1 MTSAIVLAFTC
12 PLLLCIKSNE
22 VTCTW
27 KQWWHKMHYTHVII
41 LKFALITSLL
51 RLLSCL
57 TLDHL
62 FSFKCSLTIPSL
74 EWLQPSS
81 FQALGHNFQ
90 SSPSP
95 PPLTLHNQ
103 NLAKYSSVFL
113 GEKKLFRLSS
123 FIYPSRIIPSESFR
137 HIMSFSFK
145 SMAPLFLIKILH
157 LTCRF
162 SSSITS
168 KFVAEDLR
176 VLRFFLIY
184 MTFLFLSTSADTH
197 LFLQFLLIN

>member
-1 MTSAIVLAFTC
+1 MLFGWLSAVLAFIG
-12 PLLLCIKSNE
+12 PFLLSIKSNE

-27 KQWWHKMHYTHVII
+27 QNWWHKMHYTHVII
-41 LKFALITSLL
+41 LRFALITSLL
-51 RLLSCL
+51 WLLSCL
-57 TLDHL
+57 TLHHL

-113 GEKKLFRLSS
+113 WEKNLFYLSS
-123 FIYPSRIIPSESFR
+123 FIYPNRIIPSESFS

-145 SMAPLFLIKILH
+145 SMRLCFW
-157 LTCRF
+157 
-162 SSSITS
+162 
-168 KFVAEDLR
+168 
-176 VLRFFLIY
+176 
-184 MTFLFLSTSADTH
+184 
-197 LFLQFLLIN
+197 